1 MYVFRITTEKWAST
15 LTGSGYPARW
25 NPQGIFM
32 LYTASSRALACLENL
47 VHRSGEGLNKQFR
60 TVVIDVPEG
69 LSQETVIT
77 ESLHE
82 NWHTR
87 KGHAICQS
95 IGETWIRNANSC
107 MLEVP
112 SSIIAEEQNYLFNP
126 KHPEFKKIKI
136 AKIEDFL
143 FDPRFRYT

>member
-1 MYVFRITTEKWAST
+1 MHVFRITTEKWANT
-15 LTGSGYPARW
+15 LIGSGHPARW
-25 NPQGIFM
+25 NPKGIFM
-32 LYTASSRALACLENL
+32 LYTASSQALACLENL

-60 TVVIDVPEG
+60 TVVIDVPDTI
-69 LSQETVIT
+69 SRDKVETD
-77 ESLHE
+77 SLQE

-87 KGHAICQS
+87 EGYAICQA

-126 KHPEFKKIKI
+126 NHLEFKKIKI
-136 AKIEDFL
+136 FKIEEFL
-143 FDPRFRYT
+143 FDPRIRHK